1 MGITVIT
8 CISRS
13 NQSTHIMSNGR
24 HLAKGSSTPDVPEDG
39 ILRLYSMR
47 FCPFA
52 QRVHLVLDAKQI
64 PYHST
69 YINLTEKPEWLLD
82 KNPQG
87 KVPALEIVREPGP
100 PVLTESLLICEYL
113 DEQYPLRPL
122 YPRDP
127 LKKVQDKLLIERFGA
142 VLGAFFKASDG
153 GELEPFWSGLDIYER
168 ELSRRGTDF
177 FGGEQTGILDYM
189 IWPWCERLELLKLQ
203 RGKDYN
209 YDETPWLERMKRD
222 PAVMAFYMEAEV
234 QAEFLRTRSLGQPN
248 YNLLVKDA

>member
-1 MGITVIT
+1 
-8 CISRS
+8 
-13 NQSTHIMSNGR
+13 
-24 HLAKGSSTPDVPEDG
+24 
-39 ILRLYSMR
+39 MR

-64 PYHST
+64 PYHSI
-69 YINLTEKPEWLLD
+69 YINLTDKPEWLLD

-87 KVPALEIVREPGP
+87 KVPALELVREPGP

-127 LKKVQDKLLIERFGA
+127 LKKVQEKLLIERFGP
-142 VLGAFFKASDG
+142 VLGAFFRASDG
-153 GELEPFWSGLDIYER
+153 GDLEPFWAGLDTYEK

-203 RGKDYN
+203 RGEEYN
-209 YDETPWLERMKRD
+209 YDEARFP
-222 PAVMAFYMEAEV
+222 
-234 QAEFLRTRSLGQPN
+234 Q
-248 YNLLVKDA
+248 LVRLFVISHI

>member
-1 MGITVIT
+1 
-8 CISRS
+8 
-13 NQSTHIMSNGR
+13 MSSGR
-24 HLAKGSSTPDVPEDG
+24 HLAKGSPTPDVPEDG

-64 PYHST
+64 PYHSI
-69 YINLTEKPEWLLD
+69 YINLTEKPEWLFE

-87 KVPALEIVREPGP
+87 KVPALELVREPGP

-127 LKKVQDKLLIERFGA
+127 LKKVQEKLLIERFNA

-153 GELEPFWSGLDIYER
+153 GDIEPFWNGLDVYER
-168 ELSRRGTDF
+168 ELSRRDTAF

-203 RGKDYN
+203 RGEDYN
-209 YDETPWLERMKRD
+209 FDETRFPQLSLWLERMKRD
-222 PAVMAFYMEAEV
+222 VAVMAFYMEAEV
-234 QAEFLRTRSLGQPN
+234 QAEFLRTRSAGKPN

>member
-1 MGITVIT
+1 
-8 CISRS
+8 
-13 NQSTHIMSNGR
+13 
-24 HLAKGSSTPDVPEDG
+24 
-39 ILRLYSMR
+39 MR

-64 PYHST
+64 PYHSI
-69 YINLTEKPEWLLD
+69 YINLTEKPDWLFD

-87 KVPALEIVREPGP
+87 KVPALELVREPGP
-100 PVLTESLLICEYL
+100 PVITESLLICEYL

-127 LKKVQDKLLIERFGA
+127 LKKVQEKLLIERFGP

-153 GELEPFWSGLDIYER
+153 GELEPFWRGLDDYER
-168 ELSRRGTDF
+168 ELSRRGTPF

-203 RGKDYN
+203 RGEDYN
-209 YDETPWLERMKRD
+209 FDECRFPQLVR
-222 PAVMAFYMEAEV
+222 
-234 QAEFLRTRSLGQPN
+234 RTLSVSL
-248 YNLLVKDA
+248 

>member
-1 MGITVIT
+1 
-8 CISRS
+8 
-13 NQSTHIMSNGR
+13 MSNGR
-24 HLAKGSSTPDVPEDG
+24 HLAKGSPMPDVPEDG

-64 PYHST
+64 PYHSI
-69 YINLTEKPEWLLD
+69 YINLTDKPEWLLD

-153 GELEPFWSGLDIYER
+153 R
-168 ELSRRGTDF
+168 ELARRGTEF

-189 IWPWCERLELLKLQ
+189 IWPLTL
-203 RGKDYN
+203 
-209 YDETPWLERMKRD
+209 WLERMKRD

-234 QAEFLRTRSLGQPN
+234 QAEFLRTRSLGRAN

>member
-1 MGITVIT
+1 M
-8 CISRS
+8 
-13 NQSTHIMSNGR
+13 
-24 HLAKGSSTPDVPEDG
+24 
-39 ILRLYSMR
+39 RLYSMR

-64 PYHST
+64 PYHSI
-69 YINLTEKPEWLLD
+69 YINLTEKPDWLFD

-87 KVPALEIVREPGP
+87 KVPALELVREPGP
-100 PVLTESLLICEYL
+100 PVITESLLICEYL

-127 LKKVQDKLLIERFGA
+127 LKKVQEKLLIERFGP

-153 GELEPFWSGLDIYER
+153 GEIEPFWRGLDDYER
-168 ELSRRGTDF
+168 ELSRRGTAF

-203 RGKDYN
+203 RGEDYN
-209 YDETPWLERMKRD
+209 FDVLRFPQLVGTVIPYIPIQILQFMIPPQTQWLERMKRD
-222 PAVMAFYMEAEV
+222 PAVMAFFMEAEV
-234 QAEFLRTRSLGQPN
+234 QAEFLRTRSAGKPN